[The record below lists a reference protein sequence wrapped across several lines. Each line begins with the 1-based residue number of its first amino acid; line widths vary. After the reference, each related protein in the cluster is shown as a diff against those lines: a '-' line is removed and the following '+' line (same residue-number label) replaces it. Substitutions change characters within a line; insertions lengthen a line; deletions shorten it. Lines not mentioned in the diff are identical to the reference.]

1 MSYFDINRSGELT
14 IFIRVVELGSFSA
27 VARACDMTPSAV
39 SKLIA
44 RLEKRLGVRLL
55 NRSTRQ
61 FQLTS
66 EGCQFYEQGLQI
78 LSELDELEQSVTANH
93 SPKGRIRIH
102 TSFSYWTHFLLPCI
116 SLFNQRYPQIELEA
130 HLSDEVINLVEQ
142 RIDVAIRTGPLKS
155 SNLVARS
162 LGSTHKHYVCSP
174 RYITQCGC
182 PQHPDELS
190 EHQLL
195 DVSYQRQNKTWLF
208 KKENQEITLV
218 PTQVLRVNHGE
229 AILQLALA
237 DAGIAQLNEFQV
249 RKALEQKQLIKILED
264 WNVNASEEFH
274 AVWIGHDKYVPKRVR
289 VFLDFLV
296 EHANIS

>member
-1 MSYFDINRSGELT
+1 MSYFDINRSGELA

-93 SPKGRIRIH
+93 TPKGRIRIH
-102 TSFSYWTHFLLPCI
+102 TSLSYWTHFLVPCI

-182 PQHPDELS
+182 PQHPEELS

-229 AILQLALA
+229 AILQLALS
-237 DAGIAQLNEFQV
+237 DVGIAQLNEFQV
-249 RKALEQKQLIKILED
+249 RKALEQKQLTKILED
-264 WNVNASEEFH
+264 WNINASEEFH

>member
-1 MSYFDINRSGELT
+1 MANFDINRSGELA

-93 SPKGRIRIH
+93 TPKGRIRIH
-102 TSFSYWTHFLLPCI
+102 TSLSYWTHFLLPCI

-130 HLSDEVINLVEQ
+130 HLSDEVINLVEE

-162 LGSTHKHYVCSP
+162 LGSTTKHYVCSP
-174 RYITQCGC
+174 AYIKQCGC

-208 KKENQEITLV
+208 KKEDQEITLV
-218 PTQVLRVNHGE
+218 PTQVLKVNHGE

-237 DAGIAQLNEFQV
+237 SVGIAQLNEFQV

-264 WNVNASEEFH
+264 WNINASEEFH

>member
-1 MSYFDINRSGELT
+1 MSYFDINRSGELA

-102 TSFSYWTHFLLPCI
+102 TSLSYWTHFLLPCI

-162 LGSTHKHYVCSP
+162 LGSTTKHYVCSSA
-174 RYITQCGC
+174 YIEQYGC

-249 RKALEQKQLIKILED
+249 RKVLEQKQLIKILED

>member
-1 MSYFDINRSGELT
+1 MSYFDINRSGELA

-93 SPKGRIRIH
+93 TPKGRIRIH
-102 TSFSYWTHFLLPCI
+102 TSLSYWTHFLLPCI

-155 SNLVARS
+155 SNLVAHS
-162 LGSTHKHYVCSP
+162 LGNTTKYYVCSP
-174 RYITQCGC
+174 TYITQCGC

>member
-1 MSYFDINRSGELT
+1 MSYFDINRSGELA

-93 SPKGRIRIH
+93 TPKGRIRIH
-102 TSFSYWTHFLLPCI
+102 TSLSYWTHFLLPCI

-142 RIDVAIRTGPLKS
+142 RIDIAIRTGPLKS

-162 LGSTHKHYVCSP
+162 LGSTQKHYVCSP
-174 RYITQCGC
+174 AYITQCGC

-208 KKENQEITLV
+208 QKENQEITLV

>member
-1 MSYFDINRSGELT
+1 MSYFDINRSGELA

-93 SPKGRIRIH
+93 TPKGRIRIH
-102 TSFSYWTHFLLPCI
+102 TSFSYWTHFLVPCI

-174 RYITQCGC
+174 AYITQCGC

>member
-1 MSYFDINRSGELT
+1 MSYFDINRSGELA

-39 SKLIA
+39 SKLIS

-66 EGCQFYEQGLQI
+66 EGCQFYEQGIQI
-78 LSELDELEQSVTANH
+78 LNNLDELEQSVTANH
-93 SPKGRIRIH
+93 MPQGRIRIH

-116 SLFNQRYPQIELEA
+116 SLFNECYPQIELEA

-142 RIDVAIRTGPLKS
+142 RIDIAIRTGPLKS

-162 LGSTHKHYVCSP
+162 LGSTQKHYLCSP
-174 RYITQCGC
+174 TYIEKNGY
-182 PQHPDELS
+182 PQHPEELY

-208 KKENQEITLV
+208 KKDDQEITLA
-218 PTQVLRVNHGE
+218 PTKVLRINHGE

-237 DAGIAQLNEFQV
+237 GAGIAQLNQFQV
-249 RKALEQKQLIKILED
+249 KKALEQKQLVKILED
-264 WNVNASEEFH
+264 WNIKASEEFH

-289 VFLDFLV
+289 AFLDFLV
-296 EHANIS
+296 EHAKVS

>member
-1 MSYFDINRSGELT
+1 MSYFDINRSGELA

-162 LGSTHKHYVCSP
+162 LGSTTKHYVCSSA
-174 RYITQCGC
+174 YIEQYGC

>member
-1 MSYFDINRSGELT
+1 
-14 IFIRVVELGSFSA
+14 
-27 VARACDMTPSAV
+27 MTPSAV

-93 SPKGRIRIH
+93 TPKGRIRIH
-102 TSFSYWTHFLLPCI
+102 TSLSYWTHFLLPCI

-162 LGSTHKHYVCSP
+162 LGNTHKHYVCSP
-174 RYITQCGC
+174 AYITQCGC

-249 RKALEQKQLIKILED
+249 RKALEQKQLTKILED

>member
-1 MSYFDINRSGELT
+1 MANFDINRSGELA

-44 RLEKRLGVRLL
+44 RLEKRLGIRLL

-93 SPKGRIRIH
+93 TPQGRIRIH
-102 TSFSYWTHFLLPCI
+102 TSLSYWTHFLLPCI
-116 SLFNQRYPQIELEA
+116 SLFNQRYPQIEIEA

-142 RIDVAIRTGPLKS
+142 RIDVAIRTGPLKN

-162 LGSTHKHYVCSP
+162 LGSTTKHYVCSST
-174 RYITQCGC
+174 YIEQYGC

-208 KKENQEITLV
+208 KKANQEITLV

-237 DAGIAQLNEFQV
+237 DVGIAQLNEFQV

-264 WNVNASEEFH
+264 WNINASEEFH

>member
-1 MSYFDINRSGELT
+1 MSYFDINRSGELA

-249 RKALEQKQLIKILED
+249 RKALEQKQLIKIFED

>member
-1 MSYFDINRSGELT
+1 MSYFDINRSGELA

-93 SPKGRIRIH
+93 TPQGRIRIH
-102 TSFSYWTHFLLPCI
+102 TSLSYWTHFLLPCI

-142 RIDVAIRTGPLKS
+142 RIDIAIRTGPLKS

-162 LGSTHKHYVCSP
+162 LGSTQKHYVCSP
-174 RYITQCGC
+174 AYITQCGC

-208 KKENQEITLV
+208 QKENQEITLV
-218 PTQVLRVNHGE
+218 PTQVLKVNHGE

-237 DAGIAQLNEFQV
+237 SVGIAQLNEFQV

-264 WNVNASEEFH
+264 WNINASEEFH

>member
-1 MSYFDINRSGELT
+1 MSYFDINRSGELA

-93 SPKGRIRIH
+93 TPKGRIRIH
-102 TSFSYWTHFLLPCI
+102 TSLSYWTHFLLPCI

-174 RYITQCGC
+174 AYITQCGC

-218 PTQVLRVNHGE
+218 PTQILRVNHGE

>member
-1 MSYFDINRSGELT
+1 MSCFDINRSGELA

-93 SPKGRIRIH
+93 TPKGRIRIH
-102 TSFSYWTHFLLPCI
+102 TSLSYWTHFLLPCI

-162 LGSTHKHYVCSP
+162 LGNTHKHYVCSP
-174 RYITQCGC
+174 AYITQCGC

-249 RKALEQKQLIKILED
+249 RKALEQKQLTKILED

>member
-1 MSYFDINRSGELT
+1 MSYFDINRSGELS
-14 IFIRVVELGSFSA
+14 IFIRAVELGSFSA

-39 SKLIA
+39 SKLIS

-66 EGCQFYEQGLQI
+66 EGCQFYEQGIQI
-78 LSELDELEQSVTANH
+78 LNDLDELEQSVTANH
-93 SPKGRIRIH
+93 MPQGRIRIH
-102 TSFSYWTHFLLPCI
+102 TSLSYWTHFLLPCM

-130 HLSDEVINLVEQ
+130 HLSDEIINLVEQ

-162 LGSTHKHYVCSP
+162 LGSTYKHYVCSP
-174 RYITQCGC
+174 KYIAQYGC
-182 PQHPDELS
+182 PQHPDELQV
-190 EHQLL
+190 HQLL
-195 DVSYQRQNKTWLF
+195 DVSYQRQNKTWQF
-208 KKENQEITLV
+208 KKEHQEITLI
-218 PTQVLRVNHGE
+218 PTRVLRVNHGE

-237 DAGIAQLNEFQV
+237 DVGIAQLNEFQV
-249 RKALEQKQLIKILED
+249 RKALVQKQLIKILED
-264 WNVNASEEFH
+264 WNINASEEFH

-296 EHANIS
+296 EHANVS

>member
-1 MSYFDINRSGELT
+1 MSYFDINRSGELA

-44 RLEKRLGVRLL
+44 RLEQRLGVRLL

-93 SPKGRIRIH
+93 TPKGRIRIH
-102 TSFSYWTHFLLPCI
+102 TSLSYWTHFLVPCI

-162 LGSTHKHYVCSP
+162 LGSTRKHYVCSP
-174 RYITQCGC
+174 AYITQCGC

-208 KKENQEITLV
+208 KKDNQEITLV

>member
-1 MSYFDINRSGELT
+1 MSYFDINRSGELA

-93 SPKGRIRIH
+93 TPKGRIRIH
-102 TSFSYWTHFLLPCI
+102 TSFSYWTHFLVPCI
-116 SLFNQRYPQIELEA
+116 SLFNQRYPEIELEA

-182 PQHPDELS
+182 PQHPNELS

-208 KKENQEITLV
+208 KKDNQEITLV
-218 PTQVLRVNHGE
+218 PTQILRVNHGE

>member
-1 MSYFDINRSGELT
+1 MSYFNINRSGELA

-102 TSFSYWTHFLLPCI
+102 TSLSYWTHFLLPCI

-162 LGSTHKHYVCSP
+162 LGSTTKHYVCSSA
-174 RYITQCGC
+174 YIEQYGC

>member
-1 MSYFDINRSGELT
+1 MANFDINRSGELA

-93 SPKGRIRIH
+93 TPKGRIRIH
-102 TSFSYWTHFLLPCI
+102 TSLSYWTHFLLPCI
-116 SLFNQRYPQIELEA
+116 SLFNQHYPQIELEA

-162 LGSTHKHYVCSP
+162 LGSTTKHYVCSST
-174 RYITQCGC
+174 YIEQYGC

-208 KKENQEITLV
+208 KKENQEITLI

-237 DAGIAQLNEFQV
+237 SAGIAQLNEFQV

-264 WNVNASEEFH
+264 WNINASEEFH

>member
-1 MSYFDINRSGELT
+1 MTGFDINRSGELA
-14 IFIRVVELGSFSA
+14 IFVRVVELGSFSA
-27 VARACDMTPSAV
+27 AARACNMTPSAV
-39 SKLIA
+39 SKIIA

-93 SPKGRIRIH
+93 IPKGRIRIH
-102 TSFSYWTHFLLPCI
+102 TSLSYWTHYLLPCI
-116 SLFNQRYPQIELEA
+116 SFFNQRYPQIELEA

-162 LGSTHKHYVCSP
+162 LGATQKYYICSP
-174 RYITQCGC
+174 TYITQRGC
-182 PQHPDELS
+182 PQHPEELY

-195 DVSYQRQNKTWLF
+195 DVSYQRQNKTWQF
-208 KKENQEITLV
+208 KKENQEITLT
-218 PTQVLRVNHGE
+218 PTKVLKVNHGE
-229 AILQLALA
+229 AILQLAVS
-237 DAGIAQLNEFQV
+237 GVGVAQLNEFQV

-264 WNVNASEEFH
+264 WNMNASEEFH
-274 AVWIGHDKYVPKRVR
+274 AVWIGHDKYVPKRVK

>member
-1 MSYFDINRSGELT
+1 MSYFDINRSGELA

-102 TSFSYWTHFLLPCI
+102 TSLSYWTHFLLPCI

-162 LGSTHKHYVCSP
+162 LGSTTKHYVCSSA
-174 RYITQCGC
+174 YIEQYGC

-237 DAGIAQLNEFQV
+237 DEGIAQLNEFQV
-249 RKALEQKQLIKILED
+249 RKALGQKQLIKILED

>member
-1 MSYFDINRSGELT
+1 MSYFDINRSGELA

-93 SPKGRIRIH
+93 TPKGRIRIH
-102 TSFSYWTHFLLPCI
+102 TSLSYWTHFLLPCI

-142 RIDVAIRTGPLKS
+142 RIDVAIRTGPLKN

-174 RYITQCGC
+174 TYITQYGC
-182 PQHPDELS
+182 PQHPDELY

-208 KKENQEITLV
+208 KKADQEIALV

-237 DAGIAQLNEFQV
+237 DVGIAQLNEF
-249 RKALEQKQLIKILED
+249 
-264 WNVNASEEFH
+264 
-274 AVWIGHDKYVPKRVR
+274 
-289 VFLDFLV
+289 
-296 EHANIS
+296 

>member
-1 MSYFDINRSGELT
+1 MSYFDINRSGELA

-93 SPKGRIRIH
+93 TPKGRIRIH
-102 TSFSYWTHFLLPCI
+102 TSFSYWTHFLVPCI
-116 SLFNQRYPQIELEA
+116 SLFNQRYPEIELEA

-174 RYITQCGC
+174 TYITQCGC

-208 KKENQEITLV
+208 KKDNQEITLV

-237 DAGIAQLNEFQV
+237 DAGIAQLNEFQI

>member
-1 MSYFDINRSGELT
+1 MSYFDINRSGELA

-39 SKLIA
+39 SKLIS

-78 LSELDELEQSVTANH
+78 LNNLDELEQSVTAH
-93 SPKGRIRIH
+93 HKPQGRIRIH

-116 SLFNQRYPQIELEA
+116 SLFNQRYPEIELEA

-162 LGSTHKHYVCSP
+162 LGSTHKYYVCSP
-174 RYITQCGC
+174 TYIEKYGC
-182 PQHPDELS
+182 PKHPDEL
-190 EHQLL
+190 HAHRLL

-208 KKENQEITLV
+208 KKATQEINLT
-218 PTQVLRVNHGE
+218 PSKVLKVNQGE

-237 DAGIAQLNEFQV
+237 GVGIAQLNEFQIQ
-249 RKALEQKQLIKILED
+249 KAIQQKQLIKILED
-264 WNVNASEEFH
+264 WNIHACEDFH
-274 AVWIGHDKYVPKRVR
+274 AVWIGHDKYVPNRVR
-289 VFLDFLV
+289 AFLDFLV
-296 EHANIS
+296 EHAPIQ

>member
-1 MSYFDINRSGELT
+1 MAKFDINRSGELA

-93 SPKGRIRIH
+93 TPQGRIRIH
-102 TSFSYWTHFLLPCI
+102 TSLSYWTHFLLPCI

-162 LGSTHKHYVCSP
+162 LGSTTKYYVCSS
-174 RYITQCGC
+174 RYIEQNGC

-218 PTQVLRVNHGE
+218 PNQVLRVNHGE

-237 DAGIAQLNEFQV
+237 SVGIAQLNEFQV

-264 WNVNASEEFH
+264 WNINASEEFH

>member
-1 MSYFDINRSGELT
+1 MANFDINRSGELA

-78 LSELDELEQSVTANH
+78 LSELDELEQSITANH
-93 SPKGRIRIH
+93 TPKGRIRIH
-102 TSFSYWTHFLLPCI
+102 TSLSYWTHFLLPCI

-162 LGSTHKHYVCSP
+162 LGSTTKHYVCSS
-174 RYITQCGC
+174 RYIEQNGC
-182 PQHPDELS
+182 PQHPDELY

-237 DAGIAQLNEFQV
+237 SVGIAQLNEFQV

-264 WNVNASEEFH
+264 WNINASEEFH

>member
-1 MSYFDINRSGELT
+1 MSYFDINRSGELA

-93 SPKGRIRIH
+93 TPKGRIRIH
-102 TSFSYWTHFLLPCI
+102 TSFSYWTHFLVPCI
-116 SLFNQRYPQIELEA
+116 SLFNQRYPEIELEA

-162 LGSTHKHYVCSP
+162 LGNTHKHYVCSP
-174 RYITQCGC
+174 TYITQCGC

-208 KKENQEITLV
+208 KKDNQEITLV

-237 DAGIAQLNEFQV
+237 DAGIAQLNEFQI

>member
-1 MSYFDINRSGELT
+1 MAYFDINRSGELA

-27 VARACDMTPSAV
+27 VARAYDMTPSAV
-39 SKLIA
+39 SKLIS

-78 LSELDELEQSVTANH
+78 LNNLDELEQSVTANH
-93 SPKGRIRIH
+93 IPQGRIRIH
-102 TSFSYWTHFLLPCI
+102 TSLSYWTHFLLPCI
-116 SLFNQRYPQIELEA
+116 SRFNKCYPQLELEA

-162 LGSTHKHYVCSP
+162 LGSTRKAYVCSP
-174 RYITQCGC
+174 AYIEQYGC
-182 PQHPDELS
+182 PEHPDELH

-208 KKENQEITLV
+208 KKADQEINLA
-218 PTQVLRVNHGE
+218 PSKVLKVNNGE

-237 DAGIAQLNEFQV
+237 DVGIAQLNEFQIQN
-249 RKALEQKQLIKILED
+249 ALQQKQLVKILED
-264 WNVNASEEFH
+264 WNIKAFEEFH

-296 EHANIS
+296 EHALIR

>member
-1 MSYFDINRSGELT
+1 MSYFDINRSGELA

-93 SPKGRIRIH
+93 TPKGRIRIH
-102 TSFSYWTHFLLPCI
+102 TSLTYWTHFLLPCI
-116 SLFNQRYPQIELEA
+116 SLFNQHYPQIELEA

-142 RIDVAIRTGPLKS
+142 RIDVAIRTGPLKN

-162 LGSTHKHYVCSP
+162 LGSTTKHYVCSSEYIV
-174 RYITQCGC
+174 RYGC
-182 PQHPDELS
+182 PKHPHELHQ
-190 EHQLL
+190 HQLL

-208 KKENQEITLV
+208 KKEEQEIALV

-237 DAGIAQLNEFQV
+237 GVGIAQLNEFQV
-249 RKALEQKQLIKILED
+249 RKALEQKQLIKVLED
-264 WNVNASEEFH
+264 WNINASEEFH

-296 EHANIS
+296 EHANVS

>member
-1 MSYFDINRSGELT
+1 MSYFDINRSGELA

-93 SPKGRIRIH
+93 TPKGRIRIH
-102 TSFSYWTHFLLPCI
+102 TSFSYWTHFLVPCI

-162 LGSTHKHYVCSP
+162 LGSTRKHYVCSP

-182 PQHPDELS
+182 PQHPEELS

>member
-1 MSYFDINRSGELT
+1 MSYFDINRSGELA

-93 SPKGRIRIH
+93 TPKGRIRIH
-102 TSFSYWTHFLLPCI
+102 TSLSYWTHFLLPCI

-229 AILQLALA
+229 AILQLALS
-237 DAGIAQLNEFQV
+237 DVGIAQLNEFQV

-264 WNVNASEEFH
+264 WNINASEEFH

>member
-1 MSYFDINRSGELT
+1 MSYFDINRSGELA

-66 EGCQFYEQGLQI
+66 EGCQFYEQGVQI

-93 SPKGRIRIH
+93 TPKGRIRIH

-116 SLFNQRYPQIELEA
+116 FLFNQRYPQIELEA

-249 RKALEQKQLIKILED
+249 RKALEQKQLVKILED

>member
-1 MSYFDINRSGELT
+1 MSYFDINRSGELA

-93 SPKGRIRIH
+93 TPKGRIRIH
-102 TSFSYWTHFLLPCI
+102 TSFSYWTHFLVPCI
-116 SLFNQRYPQIELEA
+116 SLFNQRYPEIELEA

-162 LGSTHKHYVCSP
+162 LGNTHKHYVCSP

-182 PQHPDELS
+182 PQHPNELS

-274 AVWIGHDKYVPKRVR
+274 AVWIWHDKYVPKRVR

-296 EHANIS
+296 EHANSS

>member
-1 MSYFDINRSGELT
+1 MSYFDINRSGELS
-14 IFIRVVELGSFSA
+14 IFIRAVELGSFSA

-39 SKLIA
+39 SKLIS

-66 EGCQFYEQGLQI
+66 EGCQFYEQGIQI
-78 LSELDELEQSVTANH
+78 LNDLDELEQSVTANH
-93 SPKGRIRIH
+93 MPQGRIRIH
-102 TSFSYWTHFLLPCI
+102 TSLSYWTHFLLPCM

-130 HLSDEVINLVEQ
+130 HLSDEIINLVEQ

-162 LGSTHKHYVCSP
+162 LGSTYKHYVCSP
-174 RYITQCGC
+174 KYIAQYGC
-182 PQHPDELS
+182 PQHPDELQV
-190 EHQLL
+190 HQLL
-195 DVSYQRQNKTWLF
+195 DVSYQRQNKTWQF
-208 KKENQEITLV
+208 KKEHQEITLV
-218 PTQVLRVNHGE
+218 PTRVLRVNHGE

-237 DAGIAQLNEFQV
+237 DVGIAQLNEFQV
-249 RKALEQKQLIKILED
+249 RKALVQKQLIKILED
-264 WNVNASEEFH
+264 WNINASEEFH

-296 EHANIS
+296 EHANVS

>member
-1 MSYFDINRSGELT
+1 MSYFDTNRSGELA

-102 TSFSYWTHFLLPCI
+102 TSLSYWTHFLLPCI

-162 LGSTHKHYVCSP
+162 LGSTTKHYVCSSA
-174 RYITQCGC
+174 YIEQYGC